1 MLVYSNDKKEEVEV
15 SGGLIYYRWG
25 FEELEEGWRYFEM
38 EFSKT
43 TPQIEVAQTLLDNGA
58 PRHLFPIDPVTTISP
73 AQGRTQL
80 HRMGLLKT
88 AAETVAQIGGELE
101 IFWEYATNWDKSSQA
116 VQSLAQQFDID
127 LDDFF
132 DNARK
137 ITV

>member
-1 MLVYSNDKKEEVEV
+1 MQVPKIKTEQGYVPDIPTS
-15 SGGLIYYRWG
+15 
-25 FEELEEGWRYFEM
+25 LEPYVLGYALNPDGETYTLNLSPEWLEM
-38 EFSKT
+38 
-43 TPQIEVAQTLLDNGA
+43 Q
-58 PRHLFPIDPVTTISP
+58 TISP

-101 IFWEYATNWDKSSQA
+101 IFWEYAVQWDKNSQA
-116 VQSLAQQFDID
+116 VQSLAAQFDID
-127 LDDFF
+127 LDQFF

>member
-1 MLVYSNDKKEEVEV
+1 MRVNTITYYLIQSPNGWLTGALCPKEVVATKFEIEQYTEYPTYVKRCEVLQVEPA
-15 SGGLIYYRWG
+15 
-25 FEELEEGWRYFEM
+25 EEL
-38 EFSKT
+38 
-43 TPQIEVAQTLLDNGA
+43 I
-58 PRHLFPIDPVTTISP
+58 PIINNDPISP

-101 IFWEYATNWDKSSQA
+101 IFWEYAVQWDKNSQA
-116 VQSLAQQFDID
+116 VQSLAAQFDID
-127 LDDFF
+127 LDQFF